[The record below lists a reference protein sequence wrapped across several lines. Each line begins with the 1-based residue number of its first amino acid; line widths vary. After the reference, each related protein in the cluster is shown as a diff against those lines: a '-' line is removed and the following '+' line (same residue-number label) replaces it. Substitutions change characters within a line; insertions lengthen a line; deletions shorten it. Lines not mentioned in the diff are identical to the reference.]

1 LTNFLIDLMKIATW
15 NLWNK
20 NPDQF
25 ASVEFLI
32 GLGAEVICLQEVLLE
47 TVFQIQKFCQ
57 SEKDKNLAE
66 TGSTN
71 FSNEENS
78 KQGSEEVSKESLKG
92 NSEKKEIF
100 LEKNLEKN
108 NENQEL
114 QNEKVE
120 KWKNINSEDQIL
132 CNYNQIKSADFFGKT
147 EKLET
152 GKSEISNTFGQ
163 IQRSKESE
171 SSDCASLS

>member
-1 LTNFLIDLMKIATW
+1 MKIATW

-57 SEKDKNLAE
+57 SEKDKNLAKNH
-66 TGSTN
+66 SIK

-78 KQGSEEVSKESLKG
+78 KEILK
-92 NSEKKEIF
+92 N
-100 LEKNLEKN
+100 NLEKN
-108 NENQEL
+108 NENQ
-114 QNEKVE
+114 V
-120 KWKNINSEDQIL
+120 
-132 CNYNQIKSADFFGKT
+132 KSAEFFGKI
-147 EKLET
+147 EKLGTVKFEII
-152 GKSEISNTFGQ
+152 KSE
-163 IQRSKESE
+163 R
-171 SSDCASLS
+171 LSM